1 MTRYIFKAIAFHKV
15 IEHRSPDLTISD
27 GDTVVTE
34 TLEAGASPRTAASL
48 RERLLTGDDHGH
60 LVQMPQGGRP
70 QSSARKFPGEQR
82 TSVSERPPGS
92 YGVRF
97 VKPFFHHLV
106 ASPCWKEGSE
116 GWLCWS

>member
-15 IEHRSPDLTISD
+15 IEHRSPALTISD

-34 TLEAGASPRTAASL
+34 TLEAGASPPTAASL

-82 TSVSERPPGS
+82 TRPIAERSHTRRPAAL
-92 YGVRF
+92 REQI
-97 VKPFFHHLV
+97 LDV
-106 ASPCWKEGSE
+106 AIT
-116 GWLCWS
+116 